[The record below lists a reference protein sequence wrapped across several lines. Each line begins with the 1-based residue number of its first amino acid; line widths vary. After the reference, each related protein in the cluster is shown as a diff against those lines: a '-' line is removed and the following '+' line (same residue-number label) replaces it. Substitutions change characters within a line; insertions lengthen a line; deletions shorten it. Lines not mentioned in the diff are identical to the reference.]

1 MIPRPT
7 CCPASSCPFGH
18 GSSGAVIQIKKIG
31 QGSWHPLCL
40 YPVSWQQT
48 GYSCP
53 GTRRRGPGVPAVPPP
68 SASQPSILLEQ
79 ASLATDP
86 LSVRKP
92 EVGKASIRQGN
103 HPYYQ
108 VAGKPPIRQP
118 PQPTHQLPII
128 QMRKPVRSSCSSVFT
143 KKNKIEIKT
152 FAPMKTVVFIVGF
165 FFTPIVLWTS
175 TRNCEVWYSIR
186 NEIIHQIVN

>member
-1 MIPRPT
+1 MAP
-7 CCPASSCPFGH
+7 S
-18 GSSGAVIQIKKIG
+18 
-31 QGSWHPLCL
+31 L
-40 YPVSWQQT
+40 PVSSFLT
-48 GYSCP
+48 GNWIQLPRDQETWTWSA
-53 GTRRRGPGVPAVPPP
+53 GGPPP

-128 QMRKPVRSSCSSVFT
+128 QMRKPMRSNLSKMKKPHLQRQKPLFSSLAFSSSPPPSSWPNT
-143 KKNKIEIKT
+143 NLRRGTEGLQ
-152 FAPMKTVVFIVGF
+152 TVS
-165 FFTPIVLWTS
+165 TPLGPRAS
-175 TRNCEVWYSIR
+175 PRDPPRFC
-186 NEIIHQIVN
+186 